1 MGEETDRVSSLK
13 GGGGGLRLQ
22 RTLVDEC
29 MEKAEFQL

>member
-1 MGEETDRVSSLK
+1 MERRLTEFESE